1 VVRIESFGFLRP
13 ALRYIERNDI
23 VLAGMK
29 AAILLIL
36 SAGLA
41 CAQQAQPLLLA
52 PIQPIQPVAVQQPTA
67 NQAVSQI
74 LSQMSRQQSELQS
87 AAALTGP
94 PTVIRYVP
102 QQPVFKAGK

>member
-1 VVRIESFGFLRP
+1 
-13 ALRYIERNDI
+13 
-23 VLAGMK
+23 MK

-36 SAGLA
+36 SAGVL
-41 CAQQAQPLLLA
+41 CAQQAQPLLLT

-87 AAALTGP
+87 AAALTAP
-94 PTVIRYVP
+94 PSVIRYVP